1 MTQVKFCGLKSRSDI
16 ETAIAYGAEM
26 IGFVF
31 APSKRQVKPDEA
43 RLLAE
48 NVPSHV
54 KKVGVFV
61 NETPA
66 EINRIAALVPLDI
79 VQCHGQETAADLA
92 KINYPTIKAFQ
103 VKNGKVNGDIAM
115 YPNSLILL
123 DAPIAGHGETFDWQA
138 VVKQYLPKER
148 LMIAGGLDVTNV
160 ATAIEQ
166 FRPFAVDVSSGV
178 ETGGAKDPEKIIK
191 FIQKAKEF

>member
-1 MTQVKFCGLKSRSDI
+1 MSRVIS
-16 ETAIAYGAEM
+16 
-26 IGFVF
+26 
-31 APSKRQVKPDEA
+31 
-43 RLLAE
+43 
-48 NVPSHV
+48 

-92 KINYPTIKAFQ
+92 NINYPTIKAFQ
-103 VKNGKVNGDIAM
+103 VKNGKINGDVAM

-138 VVKQYLPKER
+138 VVKQCLPKER

-160 ATAIEQ
+160 TTAIQQ
-166 FRPFAVDVSSGV
+166 FQPFAVDVSSGV
-178 ETGGAKDPEKIIK
+178 ETDGTKDPEKIIK
-191 FIQKAKEF
+191 FIQKAKES